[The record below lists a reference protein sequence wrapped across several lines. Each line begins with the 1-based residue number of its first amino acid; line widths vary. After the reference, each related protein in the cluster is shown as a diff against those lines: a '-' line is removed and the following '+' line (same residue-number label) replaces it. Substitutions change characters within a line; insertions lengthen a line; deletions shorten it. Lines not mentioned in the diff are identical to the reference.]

1 MGREKA
7 IVHTIFLS
15 IFLWVDG
22 NLEDAS
28 SVWRLCCDT
37 TIDMQIHN
45 SSWHLPILPTK
56 KNRSGYCEA
65 LKHFGCQLSQMRDWR
80 SEIYVKKAQSIVI
93 GKHATHIIIQRYQ
106 SINRAINQSFFNV
119 KLMIIQWISK
129 QFRSEDGTY
138 LRIFYR

>member
-1 MGREKA
+1 MTPA
-7 IVHTIFLS
+7 NIT
-15 IFLWVDG
+15 
-22 NLEDAS
+22 NL
-28 SVWRLCCDT
+28 T
-37 TIDMQIHN
+37 
-45 SSWHLPILPTK
+45 
-56 KNRSGYCEA
+56 KNRSGYRKE

-129 QFRSEDGTY
+129 QFGQRTVPPNFVQLG
-138 LRIFYR
+138 LI